1 MMDTLRR
8 PYGFAGAASADV
20 ARMDE
25 GLRAYLLHVF
35 NYMASGV
42 LLSAIVG
49 WLISATPVLQEVI
62 FGTPLKWVAMFAPL
76 GLVLLIGFRQDRL
89 SKTTILGMFWAVA
102 VCYGV
107 AFGTILMVFTG
118 ESVLRA
124 FLSASAAFAGA
135 ALLGYTTKRDLS
147 GFGTFLFMGMIGIL
161 AAALLNLVIGSSM
174 LGFVVSVLAVL
185 IFTGLTAWDMQRL
198 KSDYIAG
205 YGSAEFE
212 AKASV
217 LGALGLYINFMAI
230 FLNLAQLLGIVR
242 GEE

>member
-1 MMDTLRR
+1 MDTLRR
-8 PYGFAGAASADV
+8 PYGFAGAPAADA
-20 ARMDE
+20 ARLDE
-25 GLRAYLLHVF
+25 GLRTYLLGVF

-49 WLISATPVLQEVI
+49 WLISATPALQALI
-62 FGTPLKWVAMFAPL
+62 LGTPLKWVAMFAPL
-76 GLVLLIGFRQDRL
+76 GLALLIGFRHDRL
-89 SKTTILGMFWAVA
+89 SKTAILGMFWAMA
-102 VCYGV
+102 ACYGV

-124 FLSASAAFAGA
+124 FLAASAAFAGA

-161 AAALLNLVIGSSM
+161 VAGLLNLVIGSSM
-174 LGFVVSVLAVL
+174 VGFVVSVLAVL
-185 IFTGLTAWDMQRL
+185 VFTGLTAWDMQRL
-198 KSDYIAG
+198 KSEYLAG

-212 AKASV
+212 GKASV
-217 LGALGLYINFMAI
+217 MGALGLYINFMAI
-230 FLNLAQLLGIVR
+230 FMNLAQLLGVAR

>member
-1 MMDTLRR
+1 MDTLRR
-8 PYGFAGAASADV
+8 PYGFSGVASADA
-20 ARMDE
+20 ARLDE
-25 GLRAYLLHVF
+25 GLRAHLLGVF

-49 WLISATPVLQEVI
+49 WLISATPALQALLL
-62 FGTPLKWVAMFAPL
+62 GTPLKWVAMFAPL
-76 GLVLLIGFRQDRL
+76 GLALLIGFRYNRL
-89 SKTTILGMFWAVA
+89 SRTAILSMFWAMSA
-102 VCYGV
+102 CYGV

-124 FLSASAAFAGA
+124 FLATSAAFAGA

-161 AAALLNLVIGSSM
+161 VAGLLNLVIGSSM
-174 LGFVVSVLAVL
+174 LGFVISVLAVL

-198 KSDYIAG
+198 KSEYVAG

-212 AKASV
+212 GKAAV
-217 LGALGLYINFMAI
+217 MGALGLYINFMAI
-230 FLNLAQLLGIVR
+230 FMNLAQLLGVAR
-242 GEE
+242 SEE

>member
-1 MMDTLRR
+1 METLRR
-8 PYGFAGAASADV
+8 PYGFSGVASADA
-20 ARMDE
+20 ARLDE
-25 GLRAYLLHVF
+25 SLRAHLLSVF

-49 WLISATPVLQEVI
+49 WLISATPALQALI
-62 FGTPLKWVAMFAPL
+62 LGTPLKWVAMFAPL
-76 GLVLLIGFRQDRL
+76 GLALLIGFRYDRL
-89 SKTTILGMFWAVA
+89 SRTAILSMFWAMSA
-102 VCYGV
+102 CYGV

-124 FLSASAAFAGA
+124 FLATSAAFAGA

-161 AAALLNLVIGSSM
+161 VAGLLNLVIGSSM
-174 LGFVVSVLAVL
+174 LGFVISVLAVL

-198 KSDYIAG
+198 KSEYVAG

-212 AKASV
+212 GKAAV
-217 LGALGLYINFMAI
+217 MGALGLYINFMAV
-230 FLNLAQLLGIVR
+230 FMNLAQLLGVAR
-242 GEE
+242 SEE